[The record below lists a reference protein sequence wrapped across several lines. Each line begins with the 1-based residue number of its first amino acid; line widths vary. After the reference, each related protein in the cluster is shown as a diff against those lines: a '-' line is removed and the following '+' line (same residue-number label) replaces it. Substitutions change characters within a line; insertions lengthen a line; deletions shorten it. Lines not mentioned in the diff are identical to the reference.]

1 MATTNNINNLN
12 IFTFIKDIYNALKNL
27 NICIN
32 GMKTNID
39 SRLEKIENNQQILLT
54 RIELIEELI
63 VKLNNTRNENNILD
77 KNIESQLLEKM
88 HNLNQILPNEK
99 LELKPG
105 ELTIANILENNYN
118 LDDINKSLSLN
129 TNTNNLFDFDDDNV
143 IRNQSHNNMNT
154 NIYNN
159 YNDIKNTDNKNTDNK
174 NNVKK
179 ETIEN
184 LLF

>member
-1 MATTNNINNLN
+1 MATINHINNLN

-27 NICIN
+27 NICVN

-143 IRNQSHNNMNT
+143 IRNQSHTNMNTNMNT

-159 YNDIKNTDNKNTDNK
+159 DNK
-174 NNVKK
+174 NNEKK